1 MQSISKRRI
10 NIFNTMIN
18 KVEKL
23 TPEIRE
29 ELLNDPV
36 RPSIQAEDR
45 LGENKDIFV
54 DVSDNGEFNA
64 VVCVAYSE
72 EVPKSESE
80 LFNLAGNNKI
90 AIFYTIWS
98 NKPGAGRK
106 IIFDAVDTI
115 LKENTAITRFV
126 TISPKTR
133 IAERFHLRNGA
144 VIYKVNEET
153 INYEYSVPA

>member
-1 MQSISKRRI
+1 MEQITKMLKRVT
-10 NIFNTMIN
+10 N
-18 KVEKL
+18 L
-23 TPEIRE
+23 TYGMAE
-29 ELLNDPV
+29 ELKKDPV
-36 RPSIQAEDR
+36 RPNITPSKRIGR
-45 LGENKDIFV
+45 NKDVFYEM
-54 DVSDNGEFNA
+54 SNEGEIDA

-98 NKPGAGRK
+98 NKAGAGRK
-106 IIFDAVDTI
+106 IIFDTVDVITN
-115 LKENTAITRFV
+115 ENKNIQRFV
-126 TISPKTR
+126 TLSPDTK